1 MSIETTAES
10 WISFI
15 INLYFQSDVKHTNKN
30 VDLTPRG
37 EIIAL
42 KMVSF

>member
-1 MSIETTAES
+1 MIIETTAES

-15 INLYFQSDVKHTNKN
+15 INLYFQSDAKHTNKN

-42 KMVSF
+42 YRVTF